1 MDLAMQIRKQTQ
13 SNKHGDL
20 RVSVISVLRKQRQEE
35 WKLMVKL
42 VYILRCYKN
51 WEVCF
56 LGDLILSEAEA
67 TQCTA

>member
-1 MDLAMQIRKQTQ
+1 MRISKQTQ

-20 RVSVISVLRKQRQEE
+20 RVSVIPVLRKQRQ
-35 WKLMVKL
+35 KDQKFMVKL

-67 TQCTA
+67 TLCTA